1 MLPYSGAIYGF
12 IFAKK
17 LPGHPRK
24 FVFSCLSG
32 EYAGILHSML
42 MTKLYLSFPWLTFF
56 FIVFCLMTL
65 AQLFYYGWFFR
76 RLAFFSPAPRDQSQ
90 QHPVSVII
98 CARDEAAR
106 LITHLP
112 GALVQSYPS
121 THEVIV
127 VNHNSQDDTRFLLDE
142 FKKTFKGLHIVNL
155 EQEAIG
161 IPGKK
166 YPLSMGIKEAKYEI
180 VLLTDADCV
189 PASEFWMQKMQDGY
203 HAGIEVVLGYSPY
216 KKNSGLLNK
225 IIRFDTFHTALQY
238 LSYAL
243 AGLPYM
249 GVGRNL
255 SYKKDVFLRNKGF
268 SAINHL
274 PGGDDDLFINKVAN
288 RINTAIVIDP
298 DSFTLS
304 EPKKTFNEWFKQK
317 SRHYSAAKYYKP
329 LHKFLLGLYSCSHL
343 LFYPLFIA
351 SLFFNWRL
359 ALPIFGIRLIV
370 QGVIYYKA
378 MQKLGE
384 EDLFAWWWLLD
395 IWMVA
400 YYLIFASTLWKK
412 PRPTWK

>member
-1 MLPYSGAIYGF
+1 
-12 IFAKK
+12 
-17 LPGHPRK
+17 
-24 FVFSCLSG
+24 
-32 EYAGILHSML
+32 ML
-42 MTKLYLSFPWLTFF
+42 MTKLYLNFPWLELFF
-56 FIVFCLMTL
+56 TVFCLITL
-65 AQLFYYGWFFR
+65 IQLFYYGWFFR
-76 RLAFFSPAPRDQSQ
+76 LLAFFTPPAKEHSQ

-106 LITHLP
+106 LVVHLP
-112 GALVQSYPS
+112 GALVQTYPS

-155 EQEAIG
+155 EHEAIG

-166 YPLSMGIKEAKYEI
+166 YPLSMGIKEARHEI

-203 HAGIEVVLGYSPY
+203 NNGIEVVLGYSPY
-216 KKNSGLLNK
+216 KKAPGFLNK

-238 LSYAL
+238 FSYAL

-288 RINTAIVIDP
+288 KKNTAIVVDP
-298 DSFTLS
+298 DTFTLS
-304 EPKKTFNEWFKQK
+304 EPKKTFGEWYRQK
-317 SRHYSAAKYYKP
+317 TRHYSTARHYKP
-329 LHKFLLGLYSCSHL
+329 LHKFLLGMYSASHL
-343 LFYPLFIA
+343 LFYPLFIV
-351 SLFFNWRL
+351 SLFFNWRV
-359 ALPIFGIRLIV
+359 ALVLFGIRLIV
-370 QGVIYYKA
+370 QGYTFYRT
-378 MQKLGE
+378 MQKLQE

-395 IWMVA
+395 VWMFL